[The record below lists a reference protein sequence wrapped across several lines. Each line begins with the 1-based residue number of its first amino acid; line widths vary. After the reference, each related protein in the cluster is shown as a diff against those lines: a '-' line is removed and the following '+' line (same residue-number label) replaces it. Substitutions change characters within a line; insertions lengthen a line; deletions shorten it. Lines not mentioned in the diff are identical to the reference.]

1 MATTRQGPKPKVG
14 RVPGSAA
21 PSRRSVTTAF
31 GLALVAAAALVL
43 VAVFLREDNAPA
55 PVAEPVVN
63 IDGIPQSGRVLGDPS
78 AKVTLIEFADPQCPA
93 CRYYTLNV
101 YPKLV
106 NQYVRTGKVKTEY
119 RGYPFIGPDSIKAMR
134 FIMAASFQNRLWQL
148 MEALYRNQGA
158 ENSGWVTD
166 DLVRRVAG
174 EIPGL
179 DVDRMFQDARSARV
193 TSMIASD
200 LRQVQARGVSQ
211 TPSFLV
217 RVGDSKPYLL
227 SVPLDV
233 GAFRSALDDAL
244 TG

>member
-1 MATTRQGPKPKVG
+1 MATTRQGPKPRVG
-14 RVPGSAA
+14 RPRESPA
-21 PSRRSVTTAF
+21 PSRRSVTMAF

-43 VAVFLREDNAPA
+43 VAVVLRKNDAPA
-55 PVAEPVVN
+55 PVANPVVN
-63 IDGIPQSGRVLGDPS
+63 IDGIPQSGRILGDPQ

-93 CRYYTLNV
+93 CRYYTLNI

-106 NQYVRTGKVKTEY
+106 NQYVRSGKVRTEY
-119 RGYPFIGPDSIKAMR
+119 RGYPFIGADSIKAMR
-134 FIMAASFQNRLWQL
+134 FIMAASFQNKLWQL

-179 DVDRMFQDARSARV
+179 DVDRLFTDARSDRV
-193 TSMIASD
+193 TAMISTD
-200 LRQVQARGVSQ
+200 LRQVQARRIGQ

-217 RVGDSKPYLL
+217 RVGNGQPYLL
-227 SVPLDV
+227 SIPLDV
-233 GAFRSALDDAL
+233 GAFRSALDGAL
-244 TG
+244 QG